1 MKPGKPFLRTANRRK
16 NIKISKMFHLKRV
29 DTCEKVQN
37 MLIDSC
43 GTLGKS
49 RGKVWEFCV

>member
-29 DTCEKVQN
+29 DTREKVQK